1 MRRNLR
7 VEQFACVLR
16 APRFPRRIPVL
27 CRGTLCAGTPPFRA
41 ASAALPQGP
50 SLGSGFFCPGPSTL
64 NRPHPPHSQAHP
76 DFTAVRLI
84 PDAFAVHTAPRR
96 PPSGSTLSLS
106 FLPNMPPSTTP
117 GRSETGWFQSCG
129 PDIGLRH
136 VMSGSALPT
145 VETSTKESNR
155 QVAWRP
161 TGSAIKSCEIFAT
174 EVGRHNRKI
183 VDKIEKLGSIATLPL
198 SARDTS
204 PTHPRIPALDA
215 KMHPATAPQP
225 ESRSFATAAPHSR
238 LSPPQN

>member
-1 MRRNLR
+1 MQARCRWWP
-7 VEQFACVLR
+7 QFVAKLSKR
-16 APRFPRRIPVL
+16 Q
-27 CRGTLCAGTPPFRA
+27 
-41 ASAALPQGP
+41 S
-50 SLGSGFFCPGPSTL
+50 SS
-64 NRPHPPHSQAHP
+64 H
-76 DFTAVRLI
+76 
-84 PDAFAVHTAPRR
+84 
-96 PPSGSTLSLS
+96 LSL
-106 FLPNMPPSTTP
+106 PS
-117 GRSETGWFQSCG
+117 
-129 PDIGLRH
+129 
-136 VMSGSALPT
+136 
-145 VETSTKESNR
+145 ETSTKESNR

-183 VDKIEKLGSIATLPL
+183 VHKIEKLGSIATLPL